1 MQRLQ
6 ISFGPDYCD
15 NFISSCTKRLHIL
28 KIFMVV
34 ETRHIE
40 FQPTVLFSRIFLL
53 IECLKKPYR
62 YFTVKGMY
70 GSSSYSRLK
79 RNTECSIYN
88 KVPLL

>member
-1 MQRLQ
+1 MIIIYMQRLQ

-53 IECLKKPYR
+53 IECLKKTIQIFYCKR
-62 YFTVKGMY
+62 YV
-70 GSSSYSRLK
+70 RLK
-79 RNTECSIYN
+79 FVLAFKKEYRIFH
-88 KVPLL
+88 LQ